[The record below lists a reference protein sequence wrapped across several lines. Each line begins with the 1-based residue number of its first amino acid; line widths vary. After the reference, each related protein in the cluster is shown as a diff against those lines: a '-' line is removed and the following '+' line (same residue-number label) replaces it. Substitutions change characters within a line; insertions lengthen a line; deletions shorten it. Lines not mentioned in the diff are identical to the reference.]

1 MNQSHSPLKS
11 VWKDFLC
18 VAAIT
23 VLSSSFAE
31 EMLLEAKP
39 NVLLLSTGLSQD
51 QTVALAD

>member
-1 MNQSHSPLKS
+1 M
-11 VWKDFLC
+11 
-18 VAAIT
+18 AAIM

-51 QTVALAD
+51 QSVAMAD